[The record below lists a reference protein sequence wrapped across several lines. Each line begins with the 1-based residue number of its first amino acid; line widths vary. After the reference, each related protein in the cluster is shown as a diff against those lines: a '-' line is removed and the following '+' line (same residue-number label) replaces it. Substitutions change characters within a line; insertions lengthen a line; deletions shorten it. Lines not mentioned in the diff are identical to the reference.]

1 MDNSMKIAF
10 FSNFMNH
17 HQLYFCLEMQK
28 RLGDGFT
35 FVATEDVPA
44 ERLELGYYDLNHRYD
59 FILNA
64 QDSPEN
70 EAKAKALAETCDI
83 MILGSAPETYLR
95 ERMKANK
102 LTFRFTE
109 RPLKTGRGRLLYPKC
124 LKWMLQTHTK
134 YCFKKLYL
142 LGASAYA
149 AGDFA
154 LAGAYLGKSYKWGY
168 FPPVKRYDDL
178 EKLFE
183 LKQTS
188 DASILWTARFI
199 EWKHPEVPLMVA
211 KKLRD
216 DGYHFRMNLIG
227 GGVLEEKIKSF
238 IRENGLVDCV
248 YLLGTMSPDE
258 VRRHMEESK
267 IFLFTSDRNEG
278 WGAVLNEAMNSGCA
292 VVADRAIG
300 SAPFL
305 IRDGE
310 NGLIYRDAQ
319 DLYRKVKFLLEQKAE
334 RETIGIRAY
343 QTMAELWNPET
354 AAERF
359 LAFAEALLKGEKL
372 IYEEGPLSH
381 AKLL

>member
-1 MDNSMKIAF
+1 MKIVF

-28 RLGDGFT
+28 RLGEGFT

-44 ERLELGYYDLNHRYD
+44 ERLALGYYDLNHRYD

-70 EAKAKALAETCDI
+70 AAKAKKLAETCDV
-83 MILGSAPETYLR
+83 MILGSAPEDYLR

-109 RPLKTGRGRLLYPKC
+109 RPLKTGRGRLLRPRS

-168 FPPVKRYDDL
+168 YPPVKRYDDL
-178 EKLFE
+178 ERLFE
-183 LKQTS
+183 LKQKS

-199 EWKHPEVPLMVA
+199 EWKHPEAPLTVA
-211 KKLRD
+211 KRLRD

-238 IRENGLVDCV
+238 IQKNGLADRVH
-248 YLLGTMSPDE
+248 LLGTMSPDE

-292 VVADRAIG
+292 VVANRAIG
-300 SAPFL
+300 SVPFL

-319 DLYRKVKFLLEQKAE
+319 ELYQKVKFLLDEKAE
-334 RETIGIRAY
+334 REKIGIHAY
-343 QTMAELWNPET
+343 QTMVTLWNPET

-359 LAFAEALLKGEKL
+359 LTLSEALLNGKKL
-372 IYEEGPLSH
+372 MYEEGPLSH